1 MKCSTKKI
9 LQAVVIFAISISVR
23 SAGSAESSAKQP
35 KVPDF
40 QSTARVV
47 HFPKDMSIGR
57 VYLVE
62 MPLPQDRLWHRALTW
77 DNKSLGEARGDV
89 TVQAYHQ
96 AQQGSRPAGS
106 Q

>member
-1 MKCSTKKI
+1 VM
-9 LQAVVIFAISISVR
+9 VFAFSISVCF
-23 SAGSAESSAKQP
+23 AGSAQSSAKQP
-35 KVPDF
+35 KASDF

-57 VYLVE
+57 VYLVV
-62 MPLPQDRLWHRALTW
+62 MPLPQDHLWHRALTW